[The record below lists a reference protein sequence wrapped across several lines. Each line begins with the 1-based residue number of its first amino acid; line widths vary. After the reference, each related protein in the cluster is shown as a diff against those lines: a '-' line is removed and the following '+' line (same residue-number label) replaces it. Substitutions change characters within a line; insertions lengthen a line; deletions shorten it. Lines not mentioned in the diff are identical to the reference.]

1 MRAPGLGMHQL
12 PLFVW
17 SVLITA
23 FLLLLSLPV
32 LAGAITMLLTDRN
45 FNTTFF
51 DPAGGGDPVLYQHLF
66 WFFGHQLL
74 GAVKLRCMLESPQG
88 LNPLCATLCTS
99 DPRSHPSCNANRN
112 SFNHHW
118 IISRKPFGIL
128 RDYTRRYLHCESRRD
143 LHCQVANNEHRKKHK
158 YPQNDSE
165 WGYYL
170 AGLIDADG
178 SLTDIRHNVP
188 KPNITICFHLKDQ
201 SLAHKIRQYI
211 QYGTITKIKNK
222 NAIKYVLTK
231 KFGIIKLLSVLSGK
245 LLVPSKIERY
255 VLFCNKYGV
264 DVAPL
269 EPCGTKHNVQLHSS
283 PSPSPSLTS
292 NHWFAGFIDGDGS
305 LQIKLIQRPTQA
317 QARLQL
323 QIDQHIVNKH
333 ILQLI
338 RDAFGGN
345 LYDRKNQPSCYYNST
360 SYKVYMGLITYLE
373 KYQLCSNKYK
383 EYIIWKRA
391 YHYRTDI
398 ERIRKM
404 KARLSFLKC
413 S

>member
-1 MRAPGLGMHQL
+1 
-12 PLFVW
+12 
-17 SVLITA
+17 
-23 FLLLLSLPV
+23 
-32 LAGAITMLLTDRN
+32 
-45 FNTTFF
+45 
-51 DPAGGGDPVLYQHLF
+51 
-66 WFFGHQLL
+66 
-74 GAVKLRCMLESPQG
+74 
-88 LNPLCATLCTS
+88 
-99 DPRSHPSCNANRN
+99 
-112 SFNHHW
+112 
-118 IISRKPFGIL
+118 
-128 RDYTRRYLHCESRRD
+128 

-283 PSPSPSLTS
+283 PSPSPSITS
-292 NHWFAGFIDGDGS
+292 NH
-305 LQIKLIQRPTQA
+305 
-317 QARLQL
+317 
-323 QIDQHIVNKH
+323 
-333 ILQLI
+333 
-338 RDAFGGN
+338 
-345 LYDRKNQPSCYYNST
+345 
-360 SYKVYMGLITYLE
+360 
-373 KYQLCSNKYK
+373 
-383 EYIIWKRA
+383 
-391 YHYRTDI
+391 
-398 ERIRKM
+398 
-404 KARLSFLKC
+404 
-413 S
+413 

>member
-1 MRAPGLGMHQL
+1 
-12 PLFVW
+12 
-17 SVLITA
+17 
-23 FLLLLSLPV
+23 
-32 LAGAITMLLTDRN
+32 
-45 FNTTFF
+45 
-51 DPAGGGDPVLYQHLF
+51 
-66 WFFGHQLL
+66 
-74 GAVKLRCMLESPQG
+74 MLESPQG

-283 PSPSPSLTS
+283 PSPSPSITS
-292 NHWFAGFIDGDGS
+292 NH
-305 LQIKLIQRPTQA
+305 
-317 QARLQL
+317 
-323 QIDQHIVNKH
+323 
-333 ILQLI
+333 
-338 RDAFGGN
+338 
-345 LYDRKNQPSCYYNST
+345 
-360 SYKVYMGLITYLE
+360 
-373 KYQLCSNKYK
+373 
-383 EYIIWKRA
+383 
-391 YHYRTDI
+391 
-398 ERIRKM
+398 
-404 KARLSFLKC
+404 
-413 S
+413 